1 MKRGISIVG
10 IKTNDELLKY
20 ISAFPEFC
28 YELSY
33 ELTKERLNEIL
44 PYVKKRVSS
53 LHALTPRRPYFPNF
67 GSKRKEDIAWS
78 EKMMTE
84 DLELAKK
91 TGADIVVLH
100 PGYMA
105 DSIIPSNNRER
116 LKYFESAIYKPYVAY
131 EKGSICTLEYIKS
144 KPYRE
149 AFETMVE
156 NTARLTKRF
165 ESEGVRLAIE
175 NLNPRAGYLLIH
187 PDEMIEIANRK
198 EHYLTLDI
206 GHLYVSSAL
215 FDLDFLYEIRRVME
229 TGRVVNV
236 HLHSNASN
244 KEKLIFE
251 DSHSSLVDESFPYKE
266 ALDIL
271 REYDANL
278 ILETLD
284 GTRESAEYLH
294 STIL

>member
-1 MKRGISIVG
+1 
-10 IKTNDELLKY
+10 
-20 ISAFPEFC
+20 
-28 YELSY
+28 
-33 ELTKERLNEIL
+33 
-44 PYVKKRVSS
+44 
-53 LHALTPRRPYFPNF
+53 
-67 GSKRKEDIAWS
+67 
-78 EKMMTE
+78 
-84 DLELAKK
+84 
-91 TGADIVVLH
+91 
-100 PGYMA
+100 
-105 DSIIPSNNRER
+105 
-116 LKYFESAIYKPYVAY
+116 
-131 EKGSICTLEYIKS
+131 
-144 KPYRE
+144 
-149 AFETMVE
+149 MVE

-271 REYDANL
+271 RETSFSRLLMGHEKAQSISIQLFFKSRIDCKKDKIFHLSKNCRLWIKSRQKLYM
-278 ILETLD
+278 
-284 GTRESAEYLH
+284 YF
-294 STIL
+294 